1 MPALPPPDMNP
12 ETGEILMPDHTHE
25 TKEPPPAPD
34 QVDPCAEIIAQIAE
48 AKVLADLDALSKTIG
63 KLRNGERTKVVTAWR
78 ARKAELSGTPV
89 AT

>member
-12 ETGEILMPDHTHE
+12 ETGEVPMPVHTPE
-25 TKEPPPAPD
+25 IQEPPTAPD
-34 QVDPCAEIIAQIAE
+34 PVDPCAEILAQIAA
-48 AKVLADLDALSKTIG
+48 AKVLADLDALSKSVG

-78 ARKAELSGTPV
+78 ARKAELSGTKE